1 MNRIASIRPTDLT
14 GLAWSSLKRNPLRS
28 SLTIGAVALGIAV
41 MMYLISLGLGLEQL
55 TIGQVGQSDALLSL
69 TVNAVNAEQRPLDQK
84 SVKEI
89 AAVKNVD
96 AVLPDLTLDG
106 QVTLES
112 KNATITLQAVD
123 PKFLGVSDTTKLT
136 AGRYFRGD
144 DRNVMVVTTGFL
156 KIFGLDANK
165 VPLVTFRILP
175 NQEKYPN
182 VAAIE
187 DVSVSGIVSDE
198 TAQQAYLPRT
208 YVEELVGAAEPPYTT
223 AKVKV
228 AKLDDVP
235 AVADGVR
242 RLGFRVDSVTD
253 TVSQIKQIFKYVQW
267 TLGVLGGIAI
277 AVASIGM
284 FNTLTISLL
293 ERTKEIG
300 IMKALGVRRGD
311 IRRLFLTEAVL
322 MGLFGGILGI
332 LLAFLFQQLTLFIFS
347 LLASYLDGTVPKL
360 FQNDLYV
367 VGGFLLFGI
376 AIAFLTGLYPARRA
390 MRLRPIDAIR
400 TE

>member
-1 MNRIASIRPTDLT
+1 
-14 GLAWSSLKRNPLRS
+14 
-28 SLTIGAVALGIAV
+28 

-55 TIGQVGQSDALLSL
+55 TIGEVGQSAALLSL
-69 TVNAVNAEQRPLDQK
+69 TVNAVNADQRPLDGA
-84 SVKEI
+84 SAKEI
-89 AAVKNVD
+89 SAVPNVQ

-106 QVTLES
+106 QVSLEG

-123 PKFLGVSDTTKLT
+123 PQYMGITDTTKLT
-136 AGRYFRGD
+136 QGRYYTSD
-144 DRNVMVVTTGFL
+144 DQNTMVVTTGFL

-165 VPLVTFRILP
+165 VPLVTFNILL
-175 NQEKYPN
+175 NQDKYPD
-182 VAAIE
+182 VPVIQ
-187 DVSVSGIVSDE
+187 DVSVTGIVNDD
-198 TAQQAYLPRT
+198 TALQAYMPRLFI
-208 YVEELVGAAEPPYTT
+208 EGLVGKNAPAYTM

-228 AKLDDVP
+228 ATLDEVP
-235 AVADGVR
+235 AVADGIR

-253 TVSQIKQIFKYVQW
+253 TVSEIKQIFRYVQW

-322 MGLFGGILGI
+322 MGLFGGIGGI
-332 LLAFLFQQLTLFIFS
+332 LLAFILQQLTLFIFS
-347 LLASYLDGTVPKL
+347 LLASYLQGTVPKL
-360 FQNDLYV
+360 FENDILV
-367 VGGFLLFGI
+367 IVGFLLFGI
-376 AIAFLTGLYPARRA
+376 AISFLTGLYPARRA
-390 MRLRPIDAIR
+390 MHLKPIDAIR
-400 TE
+400 SE

>member
-208 YVEELVGAAEPPYTT
+208 YVEELIGAAEPPYTT

>member
-1 MNRIASIRPTDLT
+1 
-14 GLAWSSLKRNPLRS
+14 
-28 SLTIGAVALGIAV
+28 
-41 MMYLISLGLGLEQL
+41 MMFLISLGLGLENL
-55 TIGQVGQSDALLSL
+55 TIGQVGQSAALHSL
-69 TVNAVNAEQRPLDQK
+69 TVNAVDADQRPLNAA
-84 SVKEI
+84 SVGEI
-89 AAVKNVD
+89 ASVRHVQS
-96 AVLPDLTLDG
+96 VLPDLTLDG

-123 PKFLGVSDTTKLT
+123 PGFMGITDNTKLT
-136 AGRYFRGD
+136 AGRYFRAD
-144 DRNVMVVTTGFL
+144 DRNQMVVTTGFL
-156 KIFGLDANK
+156 KIFGLDLDK
-165 VPLVTFRILP
+165 VPLVTFDILP
-175 NQEKYPN
+175 NQDKYPG
-182 VAAIE
+182 VPRLS
-187 DVSVSGIVSDE
+187 DVGVFGIVNDDS
-198 TAQQAYLPRT
+198 ALQAYLPRA
-208 YVEELVGAAEPPYTT
+208 YVESLLGSDVQPYTT
-223 AKVKV
+223 AKVRV
-228 AKLDDVP
+228 DNLDDVP

-332 LLAFLFQQLTLFIFS
+332 LLALIFQQLTLFIFS
-347 LLASYLDGTVPKL
+347 LLAQYLSGTVPQL
-360 FQNDLYV
+360 FENTLPV

-376 AIAFLTGLYPARRA
+376 TISFLTGIYPARRA
-390 MRLRPIDAIR
+390 MRLKPIEAIR

>member
-1 MNRIASIRPTDLT
+1 MDLT
-14 GLAWSSLKRNPLRS
+14 ALAWSSLKRNPLRS

-41 MMYLISLGLGLEQL
+41 MMFLISLGLGLENL
-55 TIGQVGQSDALLSL
+55 TIGQVGQSAALHSL
-69 TVNAVNAEQRPLDQK
+69 TVNAINNEQRPLNAA
-84 SVKEI
+84 SVQEI
-89 AAVKNVD
+89 SAVNHVQNVY
-96 AVLPDLTLDG
+96 PSLTLDG
-106 QVTLES
+106 QVTLEG

-123 PKFLGVSDTTKLT
+123 PGFMGITDSTKLT
-136 AGRYFRGD
+136 SGRYFRAD
-144 DRNVMVVTTGFL
+144 DRNVMIVTSGFL

-165 VPLVTFRILP
+165 VPLVTFGVLL
-175 NQEKYPN
+175 NHEKYPD
-182 VAAIE
+182 VAALQ
-187 DVSVSGIVSDE
+187 DVSVSGIVNDD
-198 TAQQAYLPRT
+198 AALQAYFPRP
-208 YVEELVGAAEPPYTT
+208 YLEGLVGKAAPAYTT
-223 AKVKV
+223 AKVRV
-228 AKLDDVP
+228 ENLDDVP
-235 AVADGVR
+235 VAADGVR
-242 RLGFRVDSVTD
+242 RLGFRVESVTD
-253 TVSQIKQIFKYVQW
+253 TVTQIKQIFRYVQW

-360 FQNDLYV
+360 FENDLYV
-367 VGGFLLFGI
+367 VGGFLLFGVV
-376 AIAFLTGLYPARRA
+376 IAFLTGIYPARRA

-400 TE
+400 NE

>member
-1 MNRIASIRPTDLT
+1 
-14 GLAWSSLKRNPLRS
+14 
-28 SLTIGAVALGIAV
+28 

-208 YVEELVGAAEPPYTT
+208 YVEELIGAAEPPYTT